1 MSDHGLCA
9 HCDAPVRADQ
19 TRCSACGERLQ
30 PLAPGGASL
39 QVGEQ
44 APGEERRHVTILFAD
59 LVNNTPLA
67 ERLDPEDMRHVLDAV
82 FDVMSRAVLKLE
94 GTVDK
99 YVGDAVM
106 AVFGAPSAHEDDAV
120 RAVTAAVAMQR
131 AIAELGDDLERR
143 YGSRLSLRVGVNT
156 GEVVAGMLAHSVQTA
171 YTVVGDAVNVAQRLQ
186 SAARPGEILVGE
198 RTRELVAQTYELE
211 SRPALVLKGKSGSL
225 VAYAVVG
232 AAKPRPAP
240 NALVGRATERA
251 HLVEAI
257 ERVCAGSGGVVAV
270 VGEAGIG
277 KSRLLGEARSAGR
290 DASAT
295 WLEGHSTS
303 YGRSLSYLPFREALR
318 AYTDI
323 ADGDDADVT
332 WTKLRERVITVLAD
346 QTDELLPYLATL
358 IGIRPPEAAM
368 ERLRSLDAEALR
380 RQVFRSAYALFEGM
394 AGAGPTVLALEDWH
408 WADPSSEQLLAHLL
422 PLTNKLLLCW
432 TGRSEPSSA
441 VGRASQ
447 TCARSGMRY
456 LEIRLLPLTEAESV
470 TMVGN
475 LLGANVPPAPIADR
489 VARRAE
495 GNPFFIQEL
504 VRSLVERRVP
514 GRTGAPTP
522 SSLDDGDVVQEMPP
536 SVQATLAARLDG
548 LSAAARETV
557 RIAAV
562 IGRTF
567 SYAMLRDAHVDRDV
581 DGALAEL
588 LGHGLIRESAQ
599 PVEPAF
605 AFTHSLIQESAYA
618 SILHERRRTL
628 HRRVAEMIRE
638 RAGERTE
645 DVAGLLAY
653 HYTSAEDWDKAQG
666 YLFAVGDQALRIAA
680 DAEAIDLYE
689 RALDAYT
696 RAFGASWDPFERAV
710 VERKIGEARYR
721 LGEFVVAT
729 KHLDRALELLRDP
742 RPRTPGRVR
751 AAIAREFGA
760 QTGHRLSGH
769 LARPLVPTPARE
781 EILQALWTLQLVDY
795 SSDFER
801 LSYDILRAL
810 NIAERLPPSHR
821 TLRAYFG
828 MTLICHNIGIGR
840 VGTSYARMSDRL
852 ARDLGD
858 PLAHAIASASLGLD
872 HYAVGRYG
880 ESARA
885 LRAAAAGYRA
895 AGDLEPWAAVMAY
908 LNSILATQGL
918 LSEAF
923 PIGAEL
929 ESVGRAANDRRMQA
943 FGPHCRAHVL
953 AWAGRSDLSR
963 TEFERALAMYAQIPD
978 HLSTLIALGEF
989 AMLLLRTG
997 ELDGAGVL
1005 VDRGEQLARDHN
1017 LRGWWLTPLLT
1028 AKAGAEL
1035 GSAETSE
1042 GPQRRSFLAD
1052 AERTCARLKSQG
1064 RLHAE
1069 ALPAAYRHIGT
1080 LSWLRSKPAAA
1091 QAAWTRSLQL
1101 AKRFGATSEAFETH
1115 RTVARLTSSASDDVQ
1130 AAELA
1135 NRMRAGFGGVLT

>member
-1 MSDHGLCA
+1 
-9 HCDAPVRADQ
+9 
-19 TRCSACGERLQ
+19 
-30 PLAPGGASL
+30 
-39 QVGEQ
+39 
-44 APGEERRHVTILFAD
+44 
-59 LVNNTPLA
+59 
-67 ERLDPEDMRHVLDAV
+67 
-82 FDVMSRAVLKLE
+82 
-94 GTVDK
+94 
-99 YVGDAVM
+99 
-106 AVFGAPSAHEDDAV
+106 
-120 RAVTAAVAMQR
+120 
-131 AIAELGDDLERR
+131 
-143 YGSRLSLRVGVNT
+143 
-156 GEVVAGMLAHSVQTA
+156 
-171 YTVVGDAVNVAQRLQ
+171 
-186 SAARPGEILVGE
+186 
-198 RTRELVAQTYELE
+198 
-211 SRPALVLKGKSGSL
+211 
-225 VAYAVVG
+225 
-232 AAKPRPAP
+232 
-240 NALVGRATERA
+240 A

-277 KSRLLGEARSAGR
+277 KSRLLGEARSAAR
-290 DASAT
+290 DANTT

-318 AYTDI
+318 AYAKI
-323 ADGDDADVT
+323 SDGDDAEVT
-332 WTKLRERVITVLAD
+332 WTKLRERVTTVLAD
-346 QTDELLPYLATL
+346 RTDELLPYLATL
-358 IGIRPPEAAM
+358 IGIRPPEDAT

-394 AGAGPTVLALEDWH
+394 AETGPTVLALEDWH

-432 TGRSEPSSA
+432 TGRSEPTSA
-441 VGRASQ
+441 VAHATES
-447 TCARSGMRY
+447 CARSGMRY
-456 LEIRLLPLTEAESV
+456 LEIRLLPLTEAESMK
-470 TMVGN
+470 MVGN
-475 LLGANVPPAPIADR
+475 LFGANVPPAPIADG

-504 VRSLVERRVP
+504 VRSLIERGMH
-514 GRTGAPTP
+514 GRTGATT
-522 SSLDDGDVVQEMPP
+522 STSHGDSDVMQEMPP

-567 SYAMLRDAHVDRDV
+567 SYAMLREAHERDV

-588 LGHGLIRESAQ
+588 MSHGLIRERAQ
-599 PVEPAF
+599 QDEPAF

-618 SILHERRRTL
+618 SILHERRHAL
-628 HRRVAEMIRE
+628 HRRVAEMIRA
-638 RAGERTE
+638 RAGDRTE

-653 HYTSAEDWDKAQG
+653 HYTSAEDWEKAQG

-729 KHLDRALELLRDP
+729 KHLDRALELLHDP
-742 RPRTPGRVR
+742 RPRTPGGVR

-769 LARPLVPTPARE
+769 LARSLVSTPLRE

-795 SSDFER
+795 ASDFER

-810 NIAERLPPSHR
+810 NLAERLPPSHR

-840 VGTSYARMSDRL
+840 VGTRYARMSERL
-852 ARDLGD
+852 ARELGD
-858 PLAHAIASASLGLD
+858 PLAQAIASASLGLD
-872 HYAVGRYG
+872 HYAVGRY
-880 ESARA
+880 EDAARE
-885 LRAAAAGYRA
+885 LRAAAAGYRG

-923 PIGAEL
+923 PIGGEL

-953 AWAGRSDLSR
+953 AWAGQSDLSR

-989 AMLLLRTG
+989 ANLLLRIG
-997 ELDGAGVL
+997 ELDSARVL
-1005 VDRGEQLARDHN
+1005 VDRGEKLARDHN

-1035 GSAETSE
+1035 GSVETSE
-1042 GPQRRSFLAD
+1042 GSQRRSFLAA
-1052 AERTCARLKSQG
+1052 AERTCARLRSQG

-1069 ALPAAYRHIGT
+1069 ALPAAYRQIGT
-1080 LSWLRSKPAAA
+1080 LDWLRSKPAAA
-1091 QAAWTRSLQL
+1091 RAAWARSLEL
-1101 AKRFGATSEAFETH
+1101 AERFGATSEAFETH
-1115 RTVARLTSSASDDVQ
+1115 QTVARLTSSASDDVA

-1135 NRMRAGFGGVLT
+1135 HRMRAGFGGVLT

>member
-9 HCDAPVRADQ
+9 HCDAPVRADE

-44 APGEERRHVTILFAD
+44 AAGEERRHVTILFAD

-67 ERLDPEDMRHVLDAV
+67 ERLDPEDMRRVLDAV

-106 AVFGAPSAHEDDAV
+106 AVFGAPRAHEDDAV

-186 SAARPGEILVGE
+186 SAAHPGEILVGE
-198 RTRELVAQTYELE
+198 RTRELVAQTYQLE
-211 SRPALVLKGKSGSL
+211 SRPALSLKGKSGSL

-232 AAKPRPAP
+232 AAKPRSAP
-240 NALVGRATERA
+240 NALVGRAAERA

-277 KSRLLGEARSAGR
+277 KSRLLGEARSAAR
-290 DASAT
+290 DANAT

-303 YGRSLSYLPFREALR
+303 YGRSLSYLPFRGSLR
-318 AYTDI
+318 AYAQI
-323 ADGDDADVT
+323 ADGDDAETT
-332 WTKLRERVITVLAD
+332 WTKLREFVSVVLAD

-358 IGIRPPEAAM
+358 IGIRPPEGAM
-368 ERLRSLDAEALR
+368 ERLRPLDAEALR

-394 AGAGPTVLALEDWH
+394 ARAGPTILALEDWH

-432 TGRSEPSSA
+432 TGRSEPSTA
-441 VGRASQ
+441 VARAAQS
-447 TCARSGMRY
+447 CARSGMRY
-456 LEIRLLPLTEAESV
+456 LEIRLLPLTEAESMK
-470 TMVGN
+470 MVGN
-475 LLGANVPPAPIADR
+475 LFGANVPPTIADR
-489 VARRAE
+489 VTRRAE

-504 VRSLVERRVP
+504 VRNLIERGMLR
-514 GRTGAPTP
+514 RTGATTPT
-522 SSLDDGDVVQEMPP
+522 SFVDSDVVQEMPA

-548 LSAAARETV
+548 LSAAAREAV
-557 RIAAV
+557 RVAAV

-567 SYAMLRDAHVDRDV
+567 SYAMLRDAHVDGNV

-588 LGHGLIRESAQ
+588 LSHGLIRERAQ

-618 SILHERRRTL
+618 SILHERRRSL
-628 HRRVAEMIRE
+628 HRRVAEIIRT
-638 RAGERTE
+638 RAGNRTE

-653 HYTSAEDWDKAQG
+653 HFTSAEDWDKAQG

-689 RALDAYT
+689 RALDAYA

-729 KHLDRALELLRDP
+729 RHLDRALELLRDP
-742 RPRTPGRVR
+742 RPRTPGGVR

-769 LARPLVPTPARE
+769 LVRPLVASAARE

-795 SSDFER
+795 ASDFER

-810 NIAERLPPSHR
+810 NLAERLPPSHR

-840 VGTSYARMSDRL
+840 VGTGYARMSDRL
-852 ARDLGD
+852 ARKLGD

-872 HYAVGRYG
+872 HYAVGRYDDA
-880 ESARA
+880 ARA
-885 LRAAAAGYRA
+885 LRSAAAGYRV

-908 LNSILATQGL
+908 LNAILATQGL
-918 LSEAF
+918 LGEAF
-923 PIGAEL
+923 PIGGEL

-963 TEFERALAMYAQIPD
+963 AEFERALAMYAQIPD
-978 HLSTLIALGEF
+978 HLSTLIASGEF
-989 AMLLLRTG
+989 ANLLLRIG
-997 ELDGAGVL
+997 ELDAARVL

-1035 GSAETSE
+1035 GSAETSD
-1042 GPQRRSFLAD
+1042 GAQRRSFLAG
-1052 AERTCARLKSQG
+1052 AERTCARLRSQG

-1069 ALPAAYRHIGT
+1069 ALPPAYRQIGT
-1080 LSWLRSKPAAA
+1080 LEWLRAKPAAA
-1091 QAAWTRSLQL
+1091 HAAWARSLEL
-1101 AKRFGATSEAFETH
+1101 AERFGATSEAFETH
-1115 RTVARLTSSASDDVQ
+1115 QTVARLTSSASDDV
-1130 AAELA
+1130 AATELA
-1135 NRMRAGFGGVLT
+1135 NRMRAGFGSVLT